1 MDTTVASR
9 LSRVHRTGLRAE
21 FLASALRHTGLG
33 CLLAGLLLSA
43 GHAAAQ
49 STTAT
54 LVGRVLDGQRRAAP
68 EAVVQVRATDTG
80 RVRTAVT
87 DAEGRFRLD
96 ALAPGRWVVL
106 ARHPRGEASP
116 AQVVELRLQ
125 QKTQIELILGA
136 GGVEETVRVEGTDR
150 LDRRRTDTRT
160 VIGGDVIE
168 SLPTNGRETIEL
180 ALLDSSVQASETSGF
195 IGERA
200 PVFVVNGQSGRA
212 NSYLVDGLDNNDR
225 LSGTALNSS
234 FSQLVIDEFVVL
246 KSDYAAEFGR
256 ATGGILNMLTRRGTN
271 ELSWD
276 VFVQGSDSS
285 FNSDGSFIEGLPDG
299 GSTDGLNRF
308 QGGFRMG
315 GPIEKDRAFFFVA
328 YEHRSSDRLSPY
340 TGVGRDGVAGG
351 RFTAPSRGDQLF
363 ARADWALDPRNDLSV
378 RFSYS
383 SSIDRSVGVSGVFT
397 PETGTDFDEDDVQ
410 LTTSLTTVVSPT
422 MINELRFLVGGS
434 ELDQSAVSDRP
445 NVARPSGVF
454 GGNQINRQDRDET
467 KLQLIDNV
475 TLTRGRHTLK
485 TGFDLIYSDTTVDL
499 AFNPNGG
506 FTYDTDAPFQP
517 GDCFV
522 NPGDPGIGFFDVAAA
537 VELNSDLDPDNDV
550 DLVFDCPGTPGIDDN
565 GDGQIDEPADLSTF
579 PRTFSIVRG
588 DTRSRFEDTTIGLFV
603 QDSFSPSDVWTFD
616 FGLRYDLSSYTV
628 DNRVDSVIPNG
639 GAGRDTDNIAP
650 RFGFTWTPNDR
661 WAVRGGAGV
670 FYDKLVLA
678 FPALTAATAG
688 TTISVATPQGATIE
702 YDENLLESEGLES
715 TIVFLGLDD
724 GLFDSLLLRFSTGT
738 ELKTPN
744 TIQTSIGFDR
754 LLGRHS
760 SVGARVTRVRG
771 FNQPLLVDLNPVDG
785 VLNPGTPCEEEFLQ
799 PLIIG
804 IPCHLNDPSTGSIAT
819 VSTVGKTWY
828 DAVNLTYQYRREGLW
843 LSSGYTWSKSE
854 DLGPDPLRD
863 LVSLTP
869 NSRDLFGERARSD
882 TDRRH
887 RLVLSGGAPMPWGLE
902 LTGVLT
908 LQSGLPFNV
917 LTGKDDNLDGLVKLD
932 RPDGVGR
939 NAGRVRARPRGSD
952 TDLSIVNDL
961 RSRNDLAPVTELDEP
976 TFSQLDV
983 RVARPFVLGE
993 KGRGEFYLA
1002 IQIFNALDELNAG
1015 RVEGRVLAQNFG
1027 DPITLAGPPRTVEL
1041 GIRVGY

>member
-1 MDTTVASR
+1 M
-9 LSRVHRTGLRAE
+9 
-21 FLASALRHTGLG
+21 
-33 CLLAGLLLSA
+33 
-43 GHAAAQ
+43 
-49 STTAT
+49 
-54 LVGRVLDGQRRAAP
+54 
-68 EAVVQVRATDTG
+68 
-80 RVRTAVT
+80 
-87 DAEGRFRLD
+87 
-96 ALAPGRWVVL
+96 
-106 ARHPRGEASP
+106 
-116 AQVVELRLQ
+116 
-125 QKTQIELILGA
+125 
-136 GGVEETVRVEGTDR
+136 
-150 LDRRRTDTRT
+150 
-160 VIGGDVIE
+160 
-168 SLPTNGRETIEL
+168 

-285 FNSDGSFIEGLPDG
+285 FNAEGAFIEGLPDDG
-299 GSTDGLNRF
+299 TTDGLNRF
-308 QGGFRMG
+308 QGGFRIG
-315 GPIEKDRAFFFVA
+315 GPIEQDRAFFFLA
-328 YEHRSSDRLSPY
+328 YEHRSADRLSPY

-363 ARADWALDPRNDLSV
+363 ARADWILDPRNDLAV

-383 SSIDRSVGVSGVFT
+383 SALDRSVGVTGVFS
-397 PETGTDFDEDDVQ
+397 PETATDFEEDDLQ
-410 LTTSLTTVVSPT
+410 LTTSWTSVISPT
-422 MINELRFLVGGS
+422 AINEMRFLVGGS
-434 ELDQSAVSDRP
+434 DLDQNAVSDRP
-445 NVARPSGVF
+445 NVTRPSGVF
-454 GGNQINRQDRDET
+454 GGNQINRQERSET
-467 KLQLIDNV
+467 KFQFIDNV
-475 TLTRGRHTLK
+475 TFTKGRHTLK
-485 TGFDLIYSDTTVDL
+485 TGVDVIYSDTTVDL

-506 FTYDTDAPFQP
+506 FTYDTDVPFQP

-522 NPGDPGIGFFDVAAA
+522 DPGDPGIGFFDVAAA

-550 DLVFDCPGTPGIDDN
+550 DLLFDCPGIPGVDDN
-565 GDGQIDEPADLSTF
+565 GRSGADGNFVDEPADLSTF
-579 PRTFSIVRG
+579 PRTFSLVRG
-588 DTRSRFEDTTIGLFV
+588 GTSSRFEDTTIGLFV

-616 FGLRYDLSSYTV
+616 FGLRYDLSTYTV
-628 DNRVDSVIPNG
+628 DTRVDSVIPNG
-639 GAGRDTDNIAP
+639 NTGRDTDNVAP
-650 RFGFTWTPNDR
+650 RFGFTWTPTDR

-688 TTISVATPQGATIE
+688 TTISVATPQGFTIE
-702 YDENLLESEGLES
+702 YDEELLEQEGLDE
-715 TIVFLGLDD
+715 TIRLLGLDD
-724 GLFDSLLLRFSTGT
+724 GLFDSLLLSFSTDT

-754 LLGRHS
+754 LLGRDS

-804 IPCHLNDPSTGSIAT
+804 IPCHLNDPSTGSIAS
-819 VSTVGKTWY
+819 VATVGKTWY
-828 DAVNLTYQYRREGLW
+828 DAINLSYQYRRDGIW
-843 LSSGYTWSKSE
+843 LSSGYTWSRSE

-863 LVSLTP
+863 LVSVTP
-869 NSRDLFGERARSD
+869 NSRNVSGERARSD

-908 LQSGLPFNV
+908 LQSGLPFNI
-917 LTGKDDNLDGLVKLD
+917 LTGKDDNLDGLVND

-939 NAGRVRARPRGSD
+939 NTGAD
-952 TDLSIVNDL
+952 TDLAIVNDL
-961 RSRNDLAPVTELDEP
+961 RLRNDLAPIGDLEEP

-983 RVARPFVLGE
+983 RVARPFVMGE
-993 KGRGEFYLA
+993 KGRGEFYL
-1002 IQIFNALDELNAG
+1002 QIFNALDELNAG
-1015 RVEGRVLAQNFG
+1015 RIEGRVLARNFG
-1027 DPITLAGPPRTVEL
+1027 QPIALAGPPRTLEL
-1041 GIRVGY
+1041 GVRVGY